1 MTLVMPSRPSRL
13 NRLLTGQRVQLGGQ
27 ARRLRGA
34 HADRREQAGQRRLR
48 GQRQLPGG
56 VAVQIDEQLPVREL
70 RPEQV
75 RDVNG

>member
-1 MTLVMPSRPSRL
+1 MT
-13 NRLLTGQRVQLGGQ
+13 NRQQIDKASCCPAVQAARGRQ
-27 ARRLRGA
+27 AAGI